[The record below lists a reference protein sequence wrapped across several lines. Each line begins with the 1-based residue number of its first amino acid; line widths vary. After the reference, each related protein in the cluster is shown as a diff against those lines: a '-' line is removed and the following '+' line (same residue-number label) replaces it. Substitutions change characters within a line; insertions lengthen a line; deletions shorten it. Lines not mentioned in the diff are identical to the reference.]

1 VGGRRQIYDRLKTEA
16 AEGVQEAYADGS
28 LDAIVARVNAWLCA
42 LREQG
47 HHHGLAIGDG
57 PHLCVTCAV
66 PWPCKKVRSEIPSL
80 R

>member
-1 VGGRRQIYDRLKTEA
+1 VGGRRQIYDRLKIEA
-16 AEGVQEAYADGS
+16 AEGVQEAYAEGT
-28 LDAIVARVNAWLCA
+28 LQEVAARVNAWLDA
-42 LREQG
+42 LRTQG
-47 HHHGLAIGDG
+47 LHVGLAVGDG